1 MPLKKVSNES
11 GAVQTS
17 MELQLSVVADRRNG
31 DILMNDLID
40 TPKHKDLIYDIGM
53 HKGEDAEF
61 YLRKGFRVIAFEAD
75 TDLVRSCRKRLS
87 EFVDRRRLTIVEG
100 AILDSDA
107 IDAGQS
113 RVRFYKNVDVPAL
126 GTVCADWAE
135 SNARQGNSSIAVDV
149 DAINLAG
156 VIQEHGIPHF
166 MKIDIEGCDMACVR
180 LLRRFRERPDF
191 LSVESDKTSFAN
203 IEREIDVLVDLGYDR
218 FQAVEQ
224 SGIHQSQSPPYPS
237 KEGEYVAQ
245 RFEFGSSGLF
255 GSELGGRWKT
265 KHEILRQY
273 RAIWLGYR
281 LLGDEGIMTQWKFQ
295 GASELR
301 SLTSRFLRV
310 LTKASVPGWYDT
322 HARHSVAG
330 QVQ

>member
-1 MPLKKVSNES
+1 MPLRKVSNES

-40 TPKHKDLIYDIGM
+40 TPRHKDLIYDIGM

-75 TDLVRSCRKRLS
+75 PDLVRSCRKRLS

-107 IDAGQS
+107 IDAGQR
-113 RVRFYKNVDVPAL
+113 RVQFYKNVDVPAL

-135 SNARQGNSSIAVDV
+135 RNARLGSSSIAVEV

-191 LSVESDKTSFAN
+191 LSVESDKTSFVN
-203 IEREIDVLVDLGYDR
+203 IEREIEVLVDLGYDC

-224 SGIHQSQSPPYPS
+224 SGIPQSQSPPYPS
-237 KEGEYVAQ
+237 REGEYVAQ

-273 RAIWLGYR
+273 RAVWLGYH
-281 LLGDEGIMTQWKFQ
+281 LLGDDGLMTQWKFQ
-295 GASELR
+295 GAQELR

-310 LTKASVPGWYDT
+310 LTKVKAPGWYDT

-330 QVQ
+330 EVE